1 VRELVHYYRAASG
14 LGFVL
19 TAATIGAQTPSA
31 SRSSPSLISPALSVH
46 GLVDVYYAANF
57 NRPPDH
63 ENFEPGTG
71 TTAKRANEFQLNL
84 AAADLFVDAKPVTIH
99 LIAVAGNGADVVHE
113 GEPEGEGTGR
123 DVLRHVYQASI
134 AYTTPIG
141 RGVIVEAGIFPSPI
155 GFESFLSK
163 DNWNYTRAW
172 AGEFSPYYHAGI
184 SVTIPLADGWSA
196 DFHVVNGWQ
205 LVGDNNAGKSF
216 ETRLTYT
223 AKLFSAQLAA
233 FGGPELADDNAHWR
247 TFGDLVV
254 TINPNGRLRFA
265 AELDDGYQSRPGL
278 SPARWQAVV
287 GEARYSFTDRAAI
300 AVRAENFHDPDN
312 GISGFRQTLR
322 EGTVTLEYRPHPI
335 LILKFEGRY
344 DHASLPVF
352 SARDATATGGKRK
365 AQAIVLASAVAT
377 F

>member
-1 VRELVHYYRAASG
+1 MYYRRVFPGLATVLIAASM
-14 LGFVL
+14 
-19 TAATIGAQTPSA
+19 TAQSA
-31 SRSSPSLISPALSVH
+31 PPDPAPSSPTISLP
-46 GLVDVYYAANF
+46 GLVDFYYAANF

-71 TTAKRANEFQLNL
+71 TSAKRGNEFQLNL
-84 AAADLFVDAKPVTIH
+84 AAADLFVDAKPVTFH

-134 AYTTPIG
+134 SWTTPIG
-141 RGVIVEAGIFPSPI
+141 RGIVVQAGIFPSPI

-163 DNWNYTRAW
+163 DNWTYTRAW
-172 AGEFSPYYHAGI
+172 AGEFSPYYHAGV
-184 SVTIPLADGWSA
+184 SVQVPLSDRWSV

-205 LVGDNNAGKSF
+205 LVGDNNDGKSF

-223 AKLFSAQLAA
+223 TKMIVAQLAA
-233 FGGPELADDNAHWR
+233 FAGPELADDNAHWR

-254 TINPNGRLRFA
+254 TVNPNGKFRLA
-265 AELDDGYQSRPGL
+265 VELDDGYQSRPGL
-278 SPARWQAVV
+278 PPARWQAVV
-287 GEARYSFTDRAAI
+287 GEARYAFTNRTAI

-322 EGTVTLEYRPHPI
+322 EGTFTLEYRPHPI
-335 LILKFEGRY
+335 LVVKLEGRY
-344 DHASLPVF
+344 DHSTLPLF
-352 SARDATATGGKRK
+352 SARDARDGGGRK
-365 AQAIVLASAVAT
+365 KDQAIALASMVAA